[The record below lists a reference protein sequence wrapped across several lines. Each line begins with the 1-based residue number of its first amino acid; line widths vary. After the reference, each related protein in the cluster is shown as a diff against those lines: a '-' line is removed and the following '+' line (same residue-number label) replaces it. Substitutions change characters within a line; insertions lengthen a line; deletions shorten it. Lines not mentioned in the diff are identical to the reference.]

1 MNEYNAYYRFD
12 DSQKY
17 IKQKLEDGQDIF
29 NYIANMEESKKII
42 NGLTKALKDSLD
54 DKYMESESA
63 KVDVDGKE
71 VSTTKNTLILN
82 KANLIA
88 LIGAYIDN
96 MGENEEL
103 MEIFGKYAD
112 MTAEQFK
119 ASLSVIKA
127 NIGTYIGDEIPVIK
141 VSVYTKGFNN
151 DFVRFEV
158 ESEGQK
164 IGITETEEGT
174 YTFDGLGQKL
184 GYVKVTGEDNDKEYE
199 ISVGYGEYKVNL
211 NVKYTKEENANVSEK
226 DIYSYINSEDVTSS
240 YYDSLLRKLNNNSA
254 FKKLYNYISGST
266 YSSSSSSYYL
276 YD

>member
-1 MNEYNAYYRFD
+1 
-12 DSQKY
+12 
-17 IKQKLEDGQDIF
+17 
-29 NYIANMEESKKII
+29 
-42 NGLTKALKDSLD
+42 
-54 DKYMESESA
+54 
-63 KVDVDGKE
+63 
-71 VSTTKNTLILN
+71 
-82 KANLIA
+82 
-88 LIGAYIDN
+88 
-96 MGENEEL
+96 